1 MNNHPQ
7 PSPSSRPLRLSED
20 WLAVLIAFGLIVLAA
35 IGIIGKSGIPISF

>member
-1 MNNHPQ
+1 
-7 PSPSSRPLRLSED
+7 LSED